1 MSLPAAYLGVIVI
14 WSTTPLAIQWSG
26 QGGGFLFGVS
36 ARMWLGAALALL
48 VSWLLRVR
56 LPQGRAARLTYLA
69 AGLGI
74 FFAMLS
80 VYWAA
85 QFIPSGWISV
95 IFGLT
100 PIVTG
105 LMAGLWLGER
115 ALTPERLLGM
125 LLGLAGLAVIF
136 GRSLNLG
143 PQAAQG
149 LIGMLASVLFHCAS
163 AVWVKR
169 LNPGIS
175 GLQVTTGG
183 LLVAAPLF
191 LLAWWLSGA
200 QLPQALPLRTSL
212 SIGYLALFGSVLGF
226 GMYYYVLRH
235 MEAGRVALITL
246 VTPVMALLLGSL
258 LNGEPVDAPVYI
270 GSALILAGLASY
282 QWGARLWRLA
292 LARGAR

>member
-36 ARMWLGAALALL
+36 VRMWLGALLAVAL
-48 VSWLLRVR
+48 SWLLRIR
-56 LPQGRAARLTYLA
+56 LPQDRAARHTYLA

-80 VYWAA
+80 VYWAS
-85 QFIPSGWISV
+85 QYIPSGWISV

-105 LMAGLWLGER
+105 LMASLWLRER
-115 ALTPERLLGM
+115 ALSPERLLGM

-136 GRSLNLG
+136 GRGLHLG
-143 PQAAQG
+143 PQAVQG
-149 LIGMLASVLFHCAS
+149 LLAMLASVVFHCAS

-169 LNPGIS
+169 LNPGLH
-175 GLQVTTGG
+175 GLSVTTGG
-183 LLVAAPLF
+183 LLVSAPLF
-191 LLAWWLSGA
+191 LLAWVLTGQHW
-200 QLPQALPLRTSL
+200 PQALPARAVV

-226 GMYYYVLRH
+226 ALYYYVLRH

-246 VTPVMALLLGSL
+246 ITPVIALLLGNL
-258 LNGEPVDAPVYI
+258 LNGEPVDALVYA
-270 GSALILAGLASY
+270 GAVLILAGLASY
-282 QWGARLWRLA
+282 QWGVQLWRFA
-292 LARGAR
+292 WVRE